1 MPARL
6 RALALA
12 AAASAAL
19 ALAGCGGGDGG
30 GGDDQPAKD
39 EPAGV
44 TKNEGDARLLRTAAD
59 TYRQEVIRSVAAVR
73 SGLTQGDYDDDL
85 NKDVYALRGAIYRF
99 DQALRRIAFVS
110 AAEGR
115 VNEILSSNSAAISQ
129 LDPIIDASRWPASTE
144 KRVKR
149 VLENVD
155 LTLDEVDA
163 LVARL

>member
-6 RALALA
+6 RTLALA

-19 ALAGCGGGDGG
+19 ALPACGGDE
-30 GGDDQPAKD
+30 AD
-39 EPAGV
+39 EPAKKERTAL
-44 TKNEGDARLLRTAAD
+44 TKTDGDARVLRKAAD
-59 TYRQEVIRSVAAVR
+59 TYRHEVVRSLAAVR

-99 DQALRRIAFVS
+99 DQALRRIQFEP

-115 VNEILSSNSAAISQ
+115 ANEILSGNSAQIAQ
-129 LDPIIDASRWPASTE
+129 LDPIIDASRWPKDTE
-144 KRVKR
+144 KRVGR
-149 VLENVD
+149 VLEGIDV
-155 LTLDEVDA
+155 TLDDVDA